1 MEDMAERASK
11 TELATLGGGCYWC
24 LDAIYR
30 RLKGVVA
37 VTSGYSGG
45 HADNPTIMQVY
56 AGNTGHAEVVQ
67 VEFDPSVIS
76 YREILEVFYVMHN
89 PTTLNKQGNDVGEIY
104 RSIIFY
110 RDGEQKAAAED
121 MTRHFAAGLWP
132 DPIVT
137 ELKPFE
143 KFWPAGE
150 DAQDFYDKNPYAG
163 YCQVIIDPKIQKLR
177 RKFAAKLK
185 PDAV

>member
-1 MEDMAERASK
+1 M

-30 RLKGVVA
+30 RLNGVVR

-45 HADNPTIMQVY
+45 HAEHPTIDQVY
-56 AGNTGHAEVVQ
+56 AGGTGHAEVVQ
-67 VEFDPSVIS
+67 IAFDPDVIS

-89 PTTLNKQGNDVGEIY
+89 PTTLNQQDHDVGEIY
-104 RSIIFY
+104 RSIILY
-110 RDGEQKAAAED
+110 HSDDQKKVAVDMTNGFAAE
-121 MTRHFAAGLWP
+121 LWS

-143 KFWPAGE
+143 KFWSAGP
-150 DAQDFYDKNPYAG
+150 DAQEFYDKHPYTG
-163 YCQVIIDPKIQKLR
+163 YCQMIIDPKIQKLR
-177 RKFAAKLK
+177 QKFAAKLK
-185 PDAV
+185 PEAV